1 MHASPDDPLTADYAD
16 FADGFIRHIRV
27 IRGNNFLV
35 RLVWLRLRRA
45 GPSVSK
51 IGNVAFRLLRSFVG
65 GASHLVPLHRKK
77 IFRPPPPAPTTIYV
91 RPGYNRVLA
100 EQFEAL
106 KLKRVDLVKDKVE
119 AHSQGDL
126 RENFGF
132 KAAKEAIRAVDRKM
146 TALDRFVARNTFIEV
161 DPATW
166 LTKPTPTLQLGH
178 VTVIEKQDVAT
189 NRSHRFTFL
198 VTTYGETASDP
209 ESGIECLP
217 HNSPLATAVLGL
229 AADAHTKVTL
239 PAGEAIL
246 TVRSIRNPT
255 RSELERLL
263 TAIKPPAIEEE
274 GE

>member
-1 MHASPDDPLTADYAD
+1 MYIS
-16 FADGFIRHIRV
+16 
-27 IRGNNFLV
+27 
-35 RLVWLRLRRA
+35 
-45 GPSVSK
+45 
-51 IGNVAFRLLRSFVG
+51 
-65 GASHLVPLHRKK
+65 RKR
-77 IFRPPPPAPTTIYV
+77 IFRPPGPAPTTIYV

-106 KLKRVDLVKDKVE
+106 KVKRVGLVKDKVE

-132 KAAKEAIRAVDRKM
+132 KAAKDAIRAVDRKM

-166 LTKPTPTLQLGH
+166 LTKPTDTLQLGH
-178 VTVIEKQDVAT
+178 VTTIEKQDVVT
-189 NRSHRFTFL
+189 NRKHRFTFL
-198 VTTYGETASDP
+198 VTTHGETASDS

-229 AADAHTKVTL
+229 AADAQTKVTL
-239 PAGEAIL
+239 PAGESIL

-255 RSELERLL
+255 QAELDRLL
-263 TAIKPPAIEEE
+263 TPIKSPEIEDEE
-274 GE
+274 

>member
-1 MHASPDDPLTADYAD
+1 MPIS
-16 FADGFIRHIRV
+16 
-27 IRGNNFLV
+27 
-35 RLVWLRLRRA
+35 
-45 GPSVSK
+45 
-51 IGNVAFRLLRSFVG
+51 
-65 GASHLVPLHRKK
+65 RKR
-77 IFRPPPPAPTTIYV
+77 IFRPAAPAPTTIYV

-132 KAAKEAIRAVDRKM
+132 KAAKDAIRAVDRKM

-166 LTKPTPTLQLGH
+166 LTKPTATLQLGH
-178 VTVIEKQDVAT
+178 VVTVEKQDVAT
-189 NRSHRFTFL
+189 NRIHRFTFL
-198 VTTYGETASDP
+198 VTTHGETATDP

-217 HNSPLATAVLGL
+217 HNSPLATAMLGL
-229 AADAHTKVTL
+229 AANAHAKVTL

-255 RSELERLL
+255 QTELDRLL
-263 TAIKPPAIEEE
+263 TAIKAPDVEDEEE
-274 GE
+274 

>member
-1 MHASPDDPLTADYAD
+1 M
-16 FADGFIRHIRV
+16 
-27 IRGNNFLV
+27 
-35 RLVWLRLRRA
+35 
-45 GPSVSK
+45 
-51 IGNVAFRLLRSFVG
+51 
-65 GASHLVPLHRKK
+65 PLHRKK
-77 IFRPPPPAPTTIYV
+77 IFRLPMPTATTIYV

-106 KLKRVDLVKDKVE
+106 KVKRVGLVADKVE

-132 KAAKEAIRAVDRKM
+132 KAAKDAIRAVDRKM

-166 LTKPTPTLQLGH
+166 LTKPTGTLQLGH
-178 VTVIEKQDVAT
+178 VTTIEKQDVAT
-189 NRSHRFTFL
+189 KRQHRFTFL
-198 VTTYGETASDP
+198 VTTHGETATDP

-217 HNSPLATAVLGL
+217 HNSPLATAALGL
-229 AADAHTKVTL
+229 AINAETKVNL

-255 RSELERLL
+255 QAELDRLL
-263 TAIKPPAIEEE
+263 TALQPPEIEDDEE
-274 GE
+274 